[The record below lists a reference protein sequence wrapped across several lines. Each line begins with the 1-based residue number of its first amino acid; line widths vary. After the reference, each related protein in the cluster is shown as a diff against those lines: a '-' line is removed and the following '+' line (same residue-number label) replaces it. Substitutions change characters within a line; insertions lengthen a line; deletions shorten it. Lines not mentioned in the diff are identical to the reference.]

1 MLRSRSGACY
11 HDCISIYRKLAR
23 QKFAASPW
31 RMERSYA
38 ESIDNTHK
46 EAIFAHVS
54 GLLNL
59 PIKPSELRKRFP
71 QRFFLQTK
79 NP

>member
-1 MLRSRSGACY
+1 
-11 HDCISIYRKLAR
+11 
-23 QKFAASPW
+23 
-31 RMERSYA
+31 MERSYA